1 MKAETVP
8 GSTGKASPVLPDLR
22 GYFGEFG
29 GRFVSETLMAAL
41 YELEHAFRSGWK
53 DPAFKKTFLGMLS
66 NYSGRPTPLYPAL
79 SLSKEAGGAR
89 IWLKRED
96 LNHTGAHKITN
107 AVGQG
112 LLAARM
118 GKRRLIAETGA
129 GQHGVATATVAARLG
144 FECEIYMGSEDVRR
158 QALNVFRM
166 KLLGAKVNP
175 VELGGRTLK
184 DAISE
189 ALRDWSRTVGETHYL
204 LGTAF
209 GPHPFPLMVRTFQSI
224 IGKEARRQF
233 LKSEGVLP
241 DALVACVGGGSNA
254 IGLFHPF
261 IADTKVRMFGVEAG
275 GRSLSPGEHAA
286 RFSGGSVGV
295 LQGTRT
301 YVLQNGDGQ
310 IENTHSVSAGLDY
323 SAVGPELAY
332 YRETGRIA
340 FDSVGDEEALEAFR
354 TLSRTEG
361 IIPALESSH
370 AIAYALRLAKT
381 MRADQN
387 ILVNLSGRGDKDV
400 MEVSRILE
408 EKGEIL

>member
-1 MKAETVP
+1 
-8 GSTGKASPVLPDLR
+8 
-22 GYFGEFG
+22 
-29 GRFVSETLMAAL
+29 
-41 YELEHAFRSGWK
+41 
-53 DPAFKKTFLGMLS
+53 
-66 NYSGRPTPLYPAL
+66 
-79 SLSKEAGGAR
+79 
-89 IWLKRED
+89 
-96 LNHTGAHKITN
+96 
-107 AVGQG
+107 
-112 LLAARM
+112 
-118 GKRRLIAETGA
+118 
-129 GQHGVATATVAARLG
+129 
-144 FECEIYMGSEDVRR
+144 
-158 QALNVFRM
+158 
-166 KLLGAKVNP
+166 
-175 VELGGRTLK
+175 
-184 DAISE
+184 
-189 ALRDWSRTVGETHYL
+189 
-204 LGTAF
+204 
-209 GPHPFPLMVRTFQSI
+209 
-224 IGKEARRQF
+224 
-233 LKSEGVLP
+233 
-241 DALVACVGGGSNA
+241 
-254 IGLFHPF
+254 
-261 IADTKVRMFGVEAG
+261 MFGVEAG